1 MKWTLNTPEVNF
13 VTIVYL
19 ARPWV
24 DDIKTNLSKDV
35 TNRTQAD
42 DGYSTTIVLGL
53 TFRSDETL
61 NQ

>member
-1 MKWTLNTPEVNF
+1 MYSKYTKSKLVA
-13 VTIVYL
+13 IVYL

-35 TNRTQAD
+35 NRTLAD